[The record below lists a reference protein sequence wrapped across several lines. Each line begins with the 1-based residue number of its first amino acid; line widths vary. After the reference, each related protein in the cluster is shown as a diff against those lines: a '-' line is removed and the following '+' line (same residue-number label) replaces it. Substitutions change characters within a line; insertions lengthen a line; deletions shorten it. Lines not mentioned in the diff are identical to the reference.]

1 MTALTDRTLPA
12 PWEQCDM
19 CGKAAGLPTT
29 AAPHL
34 ALCAACAARQV
45 LVDAAQDSLE
55 VLAAPVVG
63 AWAAQWTAA
72 GVPLEELDAITEYF
86 SGSNMS
92 SEYAQT
98 YRLKTLR
105 RLRRQY
111 APPAFTSSAPDRVT
125 LNPDDLPTL
134 TGYTLADP
142 ARGVP
147 RPYFLD
153 SEGKA
158 HTLSLGCDSLTIPQ
172 PDGSALLIFT
182 GLHGLTD
189 LRSMPGLTRAFRV
202 VAGLLPMIQA
212 TLARSDAE

>member
-1 MTALTDRTLPA
+1 MTVYTDRTLPA

-19 CGKAAGLPTT
+19 CGHAGLPTT

-34 ALCAACAARQV
+34 TLCAPCATRQA

-55 VLAAPVVG
+55 VLAAPIVG
-63 AWAAQWTAA
+63 AWAAQWSAA

-92 SEYAQT
+92 SEYAQKH
-98 YRLKTLR
+98 RRDTLR
-105 RLRRQY
+105 RLRRLY
-111 APPAFTSSAPDRVT
+111 AAPVFEKSAPERVT

-142 ARGVP
+142 ARGVL

-153 SEGKA
+153 SEGKP
-158 HTLSLGCDSLTIPQ
+158 HTFPVICDSLTVYL
-172 PDGSALLIFT
+172 PDGDALLIFAGPNGIT
-182 GLHGLTD
+182 E
-189 LRSMPGLTRAFRV
+189 MWPVPGLPSAFRV
-202 VAGLLPMIQA
+202 VAALLP
-212 TLARSDAE
+212 TVLAMLSGEGEGQ